1 MFVKKYVLV
10 LAAVMVAGLFFAP
23 GADAAGV
30 KMTFYG
36 NQHFRFVSHGGTVV
50 LINPWIKGNKDAG
63 IGMDFYKKGEVDLI
77 LVTSGHGDDQGNAV
91 EIAANTGATIF
102 VAAEL
107 GKWMQDEIVK
117 YGGSKKQIYRAAVSG
132 RYKVGDVTA
141 QMMVSQHGSGYNLPK
156 GMSGMGYGG
165 PALGFLMT
173 FEGGPRIY
181 MAGST
186 GLTMELKLYGMR
198 YKPDIAMLPVMGR
211 FMMHPDDA
219 AYAAKLLMTDNPN
232 LKTVIPQHVR
242 IKGAAPW
249 MGTAAQFEAEIKKLG
264 LPLKVVSPVP
274 GKEITVG
281 E

>member
-1 MFVKKYVLV
+1 MSAKKYFFV
-10 LAAVMVAGLFFAP
+10 LAAMMFAGMFLAP
-23 GADAAGV
+23 DAHAAGV

-36 NQHFRFVSHGGTVV
+36 NQHFRFVSPKGTVV

-107 GKWMQDEIVK
+107 GKWMQDEIIK
-117 YGGSKKQIYRAAVSG
+117 YGGSKKQIYRGAISG

-141 QMMVSQHGSGYNLPK
+141 MMMLSQHGSGYNLPK

-165 PALGFLMT
+165 PATGFLMT

-186 GLTMELKLYGMR
+186 GLTMDLQLYGMR
-198 YKPDIAMLPVMGR
+198 YKPDIAMLPVMGAVHDAPGR
-211 FMMHPDDA
+211 RGLRRQAADDRQSQSQDRDSA
-219 AYAAKLLMTDNPN
+219 AYPHQGRGPVDGNTGP
-232 LKTVIPQHVR
+232 VR
-242 IKGAAPW
+242 GGSQETGAA
-249 MGTAAQFEAEIKKLG
+249 AQGGGAG
-264 LPLKVVSPVP
+264 A
-274 GKEITVG
+274 G
-281 E
+281 